1 MGDTTIKKIDSSHS
15 PTGQDGQTYLASGK
29 ALSMR
34 LWKEEPVSKD
44 VHESERDYETVGYV
58 IQGRAELHSEGQLIS
73 LGPGDSWLVP
83 KGAKHYYQIVEPFT
97 AIEAT
102 SPPAEV
108 HGRDSTAQITSAIT
122 LKEEERIQKC
132 VDQPACDNK
141 TEAKPAKSEQEEKA
155 RHDQEV
161 AAQIPRTSKNITSN
175 APEKEPKPSE
185 HVDVNEKEK
194 SR

>member
-15 PTGQDGQTYLASGK
+15 PIGDDGQIYLASGK

-34 LWKEEPVSKD
+34 LWKEEQVSKD
-44 VHESERDYETVGYV
+44 VHDSEREYETVGYV
-58 IQGRAELHSEGQLIS
+58 IQGRAELHSEGQSIS

-83 KGAKHYYQIVEPFT
+83 KGAKHHYQIVEPFT

-102 SPPAEV
+102 SPPAEI
-108 HGRDSTAQITSAIT
+108 HGRDNSEQIALAETP
-122 LKEEERIQKC
+122 KEDDHGQKH
-132 VDQPACDNK
+132 DDKPADDNK
-141 TEAKPAKSEQEEKA
+141 TQEKSTGQEHEEKA

-161 AAQIPRTSKNITSN
+161 AAKIPRTSKNITSN

-185 HVDVNEKEK
+185 HVDVKEREK
-194 SR
+194 SS